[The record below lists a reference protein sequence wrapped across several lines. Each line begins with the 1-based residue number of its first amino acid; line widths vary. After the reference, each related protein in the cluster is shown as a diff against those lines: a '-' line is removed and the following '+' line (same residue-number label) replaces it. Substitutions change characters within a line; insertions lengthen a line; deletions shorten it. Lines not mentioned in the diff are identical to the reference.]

1 MIVIVDYGMGNAG
14 SIGNML
20 LRLGMESRISSDPAD
35 VLAAT
40 RIILPGIG
48 SFDRA
53 MENLERLELIP
64 ALDKRVLEDEVPF
77 LGICLGMQLLTQ
89 GSDEG
94 QRPGLG
100 WIEGRTLRFG
110 FDGNTD
116 LRVPHMGWNRI
127 DVHRSSPIL
136 DDRYEQSRYYFVHS
150 FHVQCRHDAN
160 VLATTRYG
168 VEFHSAVIRGNVM
181 GTQFHP
187 EKSHK
192 FGLRLLANFSRHEAR
207 ITA

>member
-14 SIGNML
+14 SIRNML
-20 LRLGMESRISSDPAD
+20 LRLGVESRISNRPDE
-35 VLAAT
+35 VLEASSL
-40 RIILPGIG
+40 ILPGVG

-53 MENLERLELIP
+53 MENLEQLELVS
-64 ALDKRVLEDEVPF
+64 ALNQRVLEDEVPF
-77 LGICLGMQLLTQ
+77 LGICLGMQLLS
-89 GSDEG
+89 GRSDEG

-100 WIEGRTLRFG
+100 WIEAETVRFDFPADSG
-110 FDGNTD
+110 

-127 DVHRSSPIL
+127 DVKRSSAIL
-136 DDRYEQSRYYFVHS
+136 DDRFEESRYYFVHG
-150 FHVQCRHDAN
+150 FHVRCAKDEN

-168 VEFHSAVIRGNVM
+168 IEFDSAVVQKNIV

-192 FGLRLLANFSRHEAR
+192 FGLRLLANFARSEAR
-207 ITA
+207 VTA